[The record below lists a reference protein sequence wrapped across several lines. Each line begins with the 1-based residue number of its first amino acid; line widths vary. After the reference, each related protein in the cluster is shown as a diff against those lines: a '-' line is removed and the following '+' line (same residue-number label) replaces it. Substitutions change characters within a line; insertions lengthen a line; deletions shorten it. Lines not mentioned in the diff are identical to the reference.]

1 MERYSP
7 HIYLLFYCNAPVSDP
22 AQHQTSTPHLNRV
35 ETVKEFRKDYRLQ
48 AHPLRKEINALV
60 AGLRSKITL
69 TSEITDAFETLKMD
83 LTKILVFILNETLLI
98 SFY

>member
-48 AHPLRKEINALV
+48 AHPLRKEISSLESSM
-60 AGLRSKITL
+60 RSAKKL
-69 TSEITDAFETLKMD
+69 TRVNTDAFENLKIE
-83 LTKILVFILNETLLI
+83 LANILV
-98 SFY
+98 